1 MSIKWMRSEL
11 KRIAEKIGTED
22 EETVLVMLTVV
33 DCRVDAVEEE
43 MDYPDTVG
51 HSFNYPVLGVQTAM
65 HFPLCTMNSS
75 DAANL
80 AEAFILHVR
89 VIENLRR
96 PAPVG
101 VMDMRPFPSSGAWI
115 FSPLADG
122 QDIKDHVAEQYKLII
137 EARDEHP

>member
-1 MSIKWMRSEL
+1 MSIKWMRAEL

-33 DCRVDAVEEE
+33 DCRVDAVEGE

-51 HSFNYPVLGVQTAM
+51 HSFNYPVLGVQTVM
-65 HFPLCTMNSS
+65 HFPLRSMNSS

-89 VIENLRR
+89 AIESLRR

-101 VMDMRPFPSSGAWI
+101 VMDMRPFPSPGARI
-115 FSPLADG
+115 FPPLAAG
-122 QDIKDHVAEQYKLII
+122 QDIKDHVAKQYQLII
-137 EARDEHP
+137 EARHEHP

>member
-1 MSIKWMRSEL
+1 MSIKWMRAEL

-33 DCRVDAVEEE
+33 DCRVDAVEGE
-43 MDYPDTVG
+43 MDYPETVG
-51 HSFNYPVLGVQTAM
+51 HSFNYPVQGVQAVM
-65 HFPLCTMNSS
+65 HFPLRTMNSS

-89 VIENLRR
+89 AIESLRR

-101 VMDMRPFPSSGAWI
+101 VMDMRPFPSPGAWI
-115 FSPLADG
+115 LPPLADG
-122 QDIKDHVAEQYKLII
+122 QDIKHHVAEQYQLII
-137 EARDEHP
+137 EARHEHP

>member
-1 MSIKWMRSEL
+1 MSIKWMRAEL
-11 KRIAEKIGTED
+11 KRIAEKIGADD

-43 MDYPDTVG
+43 MDYPKTVG
-51 HSFNYPVLGVQTAM
+51 HSFNYPVLGVQAVM
-65 HFPLCTMNSS
+65 HFPLCTMNSY

-89 VIENLRR
+89 STESLRR

-115 FSPLADG
+115 FPPLADG
-122 QDIKDHVAEQYKLII
+122 QNIKEHVAEQYQLII
-137 EARDEHP
+137 EARHEHP

>member
-51 HSFNYPVLGVQTAM
+51 HSFNYPVLGVQTVM

-89 VIENLRR
+89 AIENLRR

-101 VMDMRPFPSSGAWI
+101 VMDMRPFSSSGAWL

>member
-1 MSIKWMRSEL
+1 MSVKWMRAEL
-11 KRIAEKIGTED
+11 KRIAEKIGADD

-33 DCRVDAVEEE
+33 DCRVNAVEEE
-43 MDYPDTVG
+43 MDYPKTVG
-51 HSFNYPVLGVQTAM
+51 HSFNYPVLGVQMVM
-65 HFPLCTMNSS
+65 HFPLCTMNSY

-89 VIENLRR
+89 AIERLRR

-115 FSPLADG
+115 FPPLADG
-122 QDIKDHVAEQYKLII
+122 QNIKEHVAEQYQLII
-137 EARDEHP
+137 EARHEHP

>member
-1 MSIKWMRSEL
+1 MSIKWMRTEL
-11 KRIAEKIGTED
+11 KRIAEKISTED

-51 HSFNYPVLGVQTAM
+51 HSFNYPVLGVQTIM

-75 DAANL
+75 TSANL

-89 VIENLRR
+89 AIETLRH
-96 PAPVG
+96 PAPIG
-101 VMDMRPFPSSGAWI
+101 VMDLRPFPNPGAWI
-115 FSPLADG
+115 FPPLAAG
-122 QDIKDHVAEQYKLII
+122 QDIKEHIAEQYQLII